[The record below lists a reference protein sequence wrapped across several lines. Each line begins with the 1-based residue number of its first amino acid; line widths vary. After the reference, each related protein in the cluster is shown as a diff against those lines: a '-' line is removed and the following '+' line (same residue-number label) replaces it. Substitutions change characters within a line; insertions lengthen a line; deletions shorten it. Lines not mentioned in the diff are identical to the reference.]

1 MARLLFVGAGFY
13 RHERDAQGRPV
24 KHPAPEAQALVAA
37 LQPGGRHD
45 FAAEAIVERLM
56 LPLLVEAVHALA
68 EGVVGTPAELDAAM
82 AQMEIAAYKSLLI
95 LGQAAGEI
103 DAIRLLQ
110 ASLSEERAM
119 AAWLDENL
127 PGTIMAHIQL
137 KSAGEPAKH

>member
-1 MARLLFVGAGFY
+1 MGAGM
-13 RHERDAQGRPV
+13 
-24 KHPAPEAQALVAA
+24 AA
-37 LQPGGRHD
+37 MAGDEILKNS
-45 FAAEAIVERLM
+45 LM
-56 LPLLVEAVHALA
+56 
-68 EGVVGTPAELDAAM
+68 DAAM

-110 ASLSEERAM
+110 GSLSEERGM

-127 PGTIMAHIQL
+127 PGTISAHIQI